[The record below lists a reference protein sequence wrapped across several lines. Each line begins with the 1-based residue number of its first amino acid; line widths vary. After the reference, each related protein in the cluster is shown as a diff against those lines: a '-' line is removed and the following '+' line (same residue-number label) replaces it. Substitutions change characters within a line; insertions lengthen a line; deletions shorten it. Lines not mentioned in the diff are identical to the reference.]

1 MIVNDINR
9 ELANKQ
15 MEPIYTMQKLE
26 QWQGNALYRYRC
38 IQVRKRSFWIHF
50 YIQML
55 ILPRH
60 ARDKHREGTQKQTTV
75 LHPAQPEARVMARLA
90 RAGCGASWGEWCE
103 KRVSF
108 ERFYAEIL
116 C

>member
-38 IQVRKRSFWIHF
+38 IQVRKRS
-50 YIQML
+50 
-55 ILPRH
+55 
-60 ARDKHREGTQKQTTV
+60 
-75 LHPAQPEARVMARLA
+75 
-90 RAGCGASWGEWCE
+90 
-103 KRVSF
+103 
-108 ERFYAEIL
+108 
-116 C
+116 